1 MPKRNQKNETLTI
14 AAIVIVV
21 SASVASGLL
30 LPVVIGNLAIAPLID
45 DRLAPADLDLY
56 ARQPT

>member
-1 MPKRNQKNETLTI
+1 MKDTTLTI
-14 AAIVIVV
+14 AAIVIVI

-30 LPVVIGNLAIAPLID
+30 LPVVIGNLAIATLVD
-45 DRLAPADLDLY
+45 DRLATANLDLY